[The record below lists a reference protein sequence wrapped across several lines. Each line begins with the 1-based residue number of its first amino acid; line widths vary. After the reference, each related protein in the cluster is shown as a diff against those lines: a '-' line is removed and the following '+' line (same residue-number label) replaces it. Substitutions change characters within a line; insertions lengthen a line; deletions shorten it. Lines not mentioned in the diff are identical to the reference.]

1 MQIAIIAPSPVPFC
15 IGGAENLWWGLLESI
30 NQYTP
35 HQADLIKLPSPE
47 RNFWELIDSYRSFS
61 ELDLTHFD
69 LVISGKYPGWMVHH
83 PNHICY
89 MLHRLRGLYDTY
101 HFTRYSEIYSSKNQ
115 DITDIQK
122 FIRGNQANRNALKEF
137 FERLEQLRFSPNCP
151 ADAFQFPGPLIREF
165 IYFLDGIGLA
175 PNAIKKYAAIA
186 KNVVNRQN
194 YFPSESVVEVIYPP
208 SNIKSFRRGSNNYLF
223 TVGRLD
229 NAKRIS
235 LLIQAMKYV
244 KTNIQLK
251 IAGTG
256 PDADYLKKLAG
267 EDERIVF
274 LGFVNDQEITSIYA
288 DALAVPYVP
297 YDEDYGLVTIE
308 AMMSGKPVLT
318 TTDAGGPNE
327 FVINGETGYSV
338 PPDPQALAERID
350 YLCEHRDE
358 AQQMGLAGRKLVK
371 VINWENAVARLLGE
385 SSPSTS
391 TPISDSKKRQKITV
405 ALTFPVFP
413 PRGGGQSRVFHLY
426 RNLAKQFDIEL
437 VTFTNADQDIFRG
450 EIAPNLYETR
460 IPKSKQHQDQEWLIE
475 QKVGVPVTDVVMPQ
489 LYHLTPAYVEALR
502 ASAKS
507 SDFIIACH
515 PYLLP
520 AIQAVSNKP
529 IWYEAQDVEVELKKG
544 ILPNNVIGHEL
555 LELTRKVEEECCRL
569 SQVIMVCASDD
580 AKALHKIYGT
590 DLSKI
595 IEVPNGV
602 DLETVSYID
611 IEKRHLKKKELNIV
625 GSFTAIFLGSWHNPN
640 LEAVRHIFK
649 MAQKLPQINFLI
661 IGSVGLAFRDEP
673 RPANVGFM
681 GAVDEETKDT
691 AFKLVDVA
699 LNPVTF
705 GSGTNLK
712 MLEYFASGI
721 PVIST
726 PIGARGLGIE
736 DGKHC
741 IVVQLDKFS
750 EAIAQI
756 KHEDLATQR
765 TRVEAAKRHVKENF
779 DWQAIAQNCI
789 QDITSKCLDLKEK
802 DQI

>member
-15 IGGAENLWWGLLESI
+15 IGGAENLWWGLLKSI
-30 NQYTP
+30 NQDTP
-35 HQADLIKLPSPE
+35 HQADLIKVPSPE
-47 RNFWELIDSYRSFS
+47 MNFWELIDSYKSFS
-61 ELDLTHFD
+61 NLDLTHFD
-69 LVISGKYPGWMVHH
+69 LVISGKYPGWMVQH

-101 HFTRYSEIYSSKNQ
+101 HFTKYPETYISKNREIIALQ
-115 DITDIQK
+115 Q
-122 FIRGNQANRNALKEF
+122 FIRSNQGNRNALKEF
-137 FERLEQLRFSPNCP
+137 FERLERLRFSSNCP
-151 ADAFQFPGPLIREF
+151 GDAFQFPGPLIREF
-165 IYFLDGIGLA
+165 IHFLDGIGLA
-175 PNAIKKYAAIA
+175 TDAIEKYAAISS
-186 KNVVNRQN
+186 NVVKRQN
-194 YFPSESVVEVIYPP
+194 YFPLGSAVEVIYPP
-208 SNIKSFRRGSNNYLF
+208 SNIQCFRQGSSDYLF

-229 NAKRIS
+229 SAKRIS

-256 PDADYLKKLAG
+256 PDADSLKKLAG

-274 LGFVNDQEITSIYA
+274 LGFVNDQEITNIYA
-288 DALAVPYVP
+288 DSLAVAYVP

-338 PPDPQALAERID
+338 LPDPQALAERID
-350 YLCEHRDE
+350 YLCKHRDE
-358 AQQMGLAGRKLVK
+358 AQQMGLTGRKLVAE
-371 VINWENAVARLLGE
+371 INWQNTVAQLLGE
-385 SSPSTS
+385 TKPFISTSLSSPVV
-391 TPISDSKKRQKITV
+391 KKRKKITV

-426 RNLAKQFDIEL
+426 GHLASQFDVEL
-437 VTFTNADQDIFRG
+437 VTFTNADQDVFRS

-460 IPKSKQHQDQEWLIE
+460 IPKSKKHQEQEWLIE
-475 QKVGVPVTDVVMPQ
+475 QKVGVPVTDVIMPQ
-489 LYHLTPAYVEALR
+489 LYHLTPAYMEALK
-502 ASAKS
+502 ASVES
-507 SDFIIACH
+507 SDFVVACH

-520 AIQAVSNKP
+520 AIQAVTNKP
-529 IWYEAQDVEVELKKG
+529 IWYEAQDVEIELKKG
-544 ILPNNVIGHEL
+544 ILPNNTMGHEL
-555 LELTRKVEEECCRL
+555 LEITRKVEGKCCFVSEL
-569 SQVIMVCASDD
+569 IMVCSIDD
-580 AKALHKIYGT
+580 GKALHQTYGV
-590 DLSKI
+590 DLNKI

-602 DLETVSYID
+602 DLEKVNYVEM
-611 IEKRHLKKKELNIV
+611 EKRYLNKQKL
-625 GSFTAIFLGSWHNPN
+625 GLTGTFTAIFLGSWHSPN

-649 MAQKLPQINFLI
+649 IAQELPNVNFLV
-661 IGSVGLAFRDEP
+661 IGSVGLAFRDEQ

-681 GAVDEETKDT
+681 GAVDEETKNT
-691 AFKLVDVA
+691 AFELVDVA
-699 LNPVTF
+699 LNPMTF

-741 IVVQLDKFS
+741 IVVELEKFS
-750 EAIAQI
+750 EAIAHI
-756 KHEDLATQR
+756 KCEDIATRQM
-765 TRVEAAKRHVKENF
+765 RVESARRYVQEKF
-779 DWQAIAQNCI
+779 DWQAIANNFI
-789 QDITSKCLDLKEK
+789 QEITWRSFDFK
-802 DQI
+802 D

>member
-15 IGGAENLWWGLLESI
+15 IGGAENLWWGLLKSI
-30 NQYTP
+30 NQDTP

-47 RNFWELIDSYRSFS
+47 MNFWELIDSYKSFS
-61 ELDLTHFD
+61 NLDLTHFD
-69 LVISGKYPGWMVHH
+69 LVISGKYPGWMVQH

-101 HFTRYSEIYSSKNQ
+101 HFTGYPETYSSKNRE
-115 DITDIQK
+115 ITALQQ
-122 FIRGNQANRNALKEF
+122 FIRGNQGNRNALKEF
-137 FERLEQLRFSPNCP
+137 FERLERLRFSSNCP
-151 ADAFQFPGPLIREF
+151 GDAFAFPGPLIRELVH
-165 IYFLDGIGLA
+165 FLDGIGLA
-175 PNAIKKYAAIA
+175 TNAIKKYAAIS
-186 KNVVNRQN
+186 KNLINRQN
-194 YFPSESVVEVIYPP
+194 YFPLGSAVEVIYPP
-208 SNIKSFRRGSNNYLF
+208 SNIQSFRKGSSDYLF

-229 NAKRIS
+229 SAKRIS

-256 PDADYLKKLAG
+256 PDADSLKKLAG

-274 LGFVNDQEITSIYA
+274 LGFVNDQEITNIYA
-288 DALAVPYVP
+288 DSLAVPYVP

-358 AQQMGLAGRKLVK
+358 AQRMGLTGRKLVAE
-371 VINWENAVARLLGE
+371 INWQNTVAQLLDE
-385 SSPSTS
+385 TKPFISTSLSSPVV
-391 TPISDSKKRQKITV
+391 KRRKKITV

-426 RNLAKQFDIEL
+426 QHLATQFDVEL
-437 VTFTNADQDIFRG
+437 VTFTNADQDVFRG

-460 IPKSKQHQDQEWLIE
+460 IPKSKKHQEQEWLIE
-475 QKVGVPVTDVVMPQ
+475 QKVGVPVTDVIMPQ
-489 LYHLTPAYVEALR
+489 LYHLTPAYVEALK
-502 ASAKS
+502 ASVES
-507 SDFIIACH
+507 SDFVVACH

-520 AIQAVSNKP
+520 AIQAVTNKP

-544 ILPNNVIGHEL
+544 ILPNNAIGHEL
-555 LELTRKVEEECCRL
+555 LEMTRKVEDECCHL
-569 SQVIMVCASDD
+569 SQLIMVCSIDD
-580 AKALHKIYGT
+580 AKALHQMYDV

-602 DLETVSYID
+602 DLEIVNYVE
-611 IEKRHLKKKELNIV
+611 IEKRYLNKQKL
-625 GSFTAIFLGSWHNPN
+625 GLATSFTAIFLGSWHSPN

-649 MAQKLPQINFLI
+649 MAQELPNVNFLV
-661 IGSVGLAFRDEP
+661 IGSVGLAFRDEL

-681 GAVDEETKDT
+681 GVVDEETKDT
-691 AFKLVDVA
+691 AFEVVDVA

-726 PIGARGLGIE
+726 QIGARGLGIE

-741 IVVQLDKFS
+741 IVVELEKFS
-750 EAIAQI
+750 EAIANI
-756 KHEDLATQR
+756 KSEDVATRQM
-765 TRVEAAKRHVKENF
+765 RVETAKRLVQEKF
-779 DWQAIAQNCI
+779 DWQAIANNFI
-789 QDITSKCLDLKEK
+789 HEITWKSFDLK
-802 DQI
+802 D

>member
-15 IGGAENLWWGLLESI
+15 IGGAENLWWGLLKSI
-30 NQYTP
+30 NQDTP

-47 RNFWELIDSYRSFS
+47 MNFWELIDSYRSFS
-61 ELDLTHFD
+61 NLDLTHFD
-69 LVISGKYPGWMVHH
+69 LVISGKYPGWMVQH

-101 HFTRYSEIYSSKNQ
+101 HFTKYPEIYSSKNRE
-115 DITDIQK
+115 ITNLQQ
-122 FIRGNQANRNALKEF
+122 FIRSNQRNRNALKEF
-137 FERLEQLRFSPNCP
+137 FERLERLRFSSNCP
-151 ADAFQFPGPLIREF
+151 EDAFQFPGPLIRELVH
-165 IYFLDGIGLA
+165 FLDGIGLA
-175 PNAIKKYAAIA
+175 TDAIKKYAAISG
-186 KNVVNRQN
+186 NVVNRQN
-194 YFPSESVVEVIYPP
+194 YFPLGSAVEVIYPP
-208 SNIKSFRRGSNNYLF
+208 SNIPSFSKGSSDYLF

-229 NAKRIS
+229 SAKRIS
-235 LLIQAMKYV
+235 LLIEAMKYV

-256 PDADYLKKLAG
+256 PDADSLKKLAG
-267 EDERIVF
+267 EDKRIVF
-274 LGFVNDQEITSIYA
+274 LGFVNDQEITNIYA

-338 PPDPQALAERID
+338 LPDPQALAERID
-350 YLCEHRDE
+350 YLCEHQDE
-358 AQQMGLAGRKLVK
+358 AQRMGVTGRKLVAE
-371 VINWENAVARLLGE
+371 INWQNTVAQLLGE
-385 SSPSTS
+385 TKSLISTS
-391 TPISDSKKRQKITV
+391 VSSSVVKRRKKITV

-413 PRGGGQSRVFHLY
+413 PRGGGQSRVFYLYQHL
-426 RNLAKQFDIEL
+426 ATQFDVEL
-437 VTFTNADQDIFRG
+437 VTFTNADQDVFKA

-460 IPKSKQHQDQEWLIE
+460 IPKSKKHQEQECLIE
-475 QKVGVPVTDVVMPQ
+475 QKVGVPITDVIMPR
-489 LYHLTPAYVEALR
+489 LYHLTPAYMEALK
-502 ASAKS
+502 ASVES
-507 SDFIIACH
+507 SDFVVACH

-520 AIQAVSNKP
+520 AIQAVTNKP
-529 IWYEAQDVEVELKKG
+529 IWYEAQDVEVELKKA
-544 ILPNNVIGHEL
+544 ILPNNAIGHEL
-555 LELTRKVEEECCRL
+555 LEMTRKVEDECCRL
-569 SQVIMVCASDD
+569 SQLIMVCSIDD
-580 AKALHKIYGT
+580 AKALHQMYGV

-602 DLETVSYID
+602 DLEIVNYVE
-611 IEKRHLKKKELNIV
+611 IEKRYLNKQKLGLA
-625 GSFTAIFLGSWHNPN
+625 GSFTAIFLGSWHSPN

-649 MAQKLPQINFLI
+649 MAQELPNVNFLV
-661 IGSVGLAFRDEP
+661 IGSVGLAFRNEQ

-681 GAVDEETKDT
+681 GAVDEKTKDT
-691 AFKLVDVA
+691 AFELVDVA

-741 IVVQLDKFS
+741 VVVDLEKFS
-750 EAIAQI
+750 EAIAHI
-756 KHEDLATQR
+756 KCEDLSTRQM
-765 TRVEAAKRHVKENF
+765 RVESARRYVEQKF
-779 DWQAIAQNCI
+779 DWQAIANNFI
-789 QDITSKCLDLKEK
+789 HEITWRSFDFK
-802 DQI
+802 D